1 MPLVS
6 VTIPCY
12 PHVKC
17 IIIIIIIITIMHM
30 HMHVH
35 MHAHMRMCARA
46 RICALHIWYLKFC
59 QWFIFTA
66 QLSWPSP
73 SAVNSTLASGTSF
86 HFSSRSCITISDGCH
101 PCCHSTTS
109 LFSEEIFPY
118 LRCVSSNT
126 VPFGWFTRVGV
137 VSAPKESAR
146 Y

>member
-1 MPLVS
+1 MPLVF

-12 PHVKC
+12 PLVKC
-17 IIIIIIIITIMHM
+17 IIIIIIIIIMHM
-30 HMHVH
+30 HVHVH
-35 MHAHMRMCARA
+35 MHAHMRMCACA
-46 RICALHIWYLKFC
+46 CICALRIWYLKFC
-59 QWFIFTA
+59 QGFIFTA
-66 QLSWPSP
+66 QLARPSP
-73 SAVNSTLASGTSF
+73 SAVNSTSASGTSF
-86 HFSSRSCITISDGCH
+86 HFSSRSCMAISDGCH
-101 PCCHSTTS
+101 PRCHSTTS

>member
-1 MPLVS
+1 MPLVF

-12 PHVKC
+12 SLVKC
-17 IIIIIIIITIMHM
+17 IIIIISIIM

-35 MHAHMRMCARA
+35 AHMQAHMRMCACA
-46 RICALHIWYLKFC
+46 CICALRTWYLKFC
-59 QWFIFTA
+59 QEFIFTA
-66 QLSWPSP
+66 QLARPSP
-73 SAVNSTLASGTSF
+73 SAVNSTSASGTSF
-86 HFSSRSCITISDGCH
+86 HFSSRSCMAISDGCH
-101 PCCHSTTS
+101 PRCHSTTS